1 MGILKVLNKWSVLLT
16 DTEAEYAGVDDKQG
30 VTLTEGTEHGGDAS
44 DH

>member
-1 MGILKVLNKWSVLLT
+1 MYIRHWDCIELPT
-16 DTEAEYAGVDDKQG
+16 DAEAEYARVYDKQS